1 MQLRAD
7 QIFTQVRPVSRLG
20 RLVQFPLVR
29 ILIAL
34 MFLLPVLATNK
45 AFKMAVY
52 PALSGNTVVVLRYI
66 EAAVFFA
73 LFIVAYRLYAKHI
86 EKRPALEISITGW
99 ARETGA
105 GFLISFVLVS
115 SIVALLAVFG
125 CYRIVS
131 LSEAPGVAVDLL
143 FKFFMGAFL
152 EELLFRLVL
161 FKLTEELLGSW
172 SALALQ
178 ALLFGFSHL
187 ANENATVFTCLAI
200 AIIGGLLY
208 TAAYM
213 YTRRIWFPLGL
224 HLGWNY
230 FQSGIFGMPNSGSA
244 YEGLLIPQITGPAW
258 LTGGTFGIEAS
269 YVAILLCC
277 VTGLVLVVRAQHR
290 GQLVPLIGKRATM

>member
-7 QIFTQVRPVSRLG
+7 QLFSQVRPVSRLG
-20 RLVQFPLVR
+20 MFVQFPMVR

-34 MFLLPVLATNK
+34 MFLLPVLAANK
-45 AFKMAVY
+45 AFKTAVY
-52 PALSGNTVVVLRYI
+52 PALSGNTVVLLRYI

-73 LFIVAYRLYAKHI
+73 LFVVAYRLYAKHI
-86 EKRPALEISITGW
+86 EKRPALEISIAGW

-105 GFLISFVLVS
+105 GFLLSFVLVS
-115 SIVALLAVFG
+115 FIVALLAVFG

-131 LSEAPGVAVDLL
+131 LSETPSIAVDLL

-172 SALALQ
+172 PAVALQ

-187 ANENATVFTCLAI
+187 ANENATVFTSFAI

-244 YEGLLIPQITGPAW
+244 YDGLLIPQITGPAW

-277 VTGLVLVVRAQHR
+277 VTGAALVVRAQRR

>member
-7 QIFTQVRPVSRLG
+7 QLFSQVRPVSRLG
-20 RLVQFPLVR
+20 MFVQFPMVR
-29 ILIAL
+29 MLIAL
-34 MFLLPVLATNK
+34 MFLLPVLAANK

-52 PALSGNTVVVLRYI
+52 PALSGNTVVLLRYI

-73 LFIVAYRLYAKHI
+73 LFVVAYRLYAKHI
-86 EKRPALEISITGW
+86 EKRPALEIGITGW

-115 SIVALLAVFG
+115 FIVALLAVFG

-131 LSEAPGVAVDLL
+131 LSETPSIAVDLL

-172 SALALQ
+172 PAVALQ

-187 ANENATVFTCLAI
+187 ANENATVFTSFAI

-244 YEGLLIPQITGPAW
+244 YDGLLIPQITGPAW

-277 VTGLVLVVRAQHR
+277 VTGAALVVRAQRR

>member
-1 MQLRAD
+1 MQLRAN
-7 QIFTQVRPVSRLG
+7 QLFTQIHPVSRLG
-20 RLVQFPLVR
+20 MFVQFPIVR

-34 MFLLPVLATNK
+34 MFLVPVLAINK

-52 PALSGNTVVVLRYI
+52 PALSGNAVVVIRYI
-66 EAAVFFA
+66 EVAVFFA
-73 LFIVAYRLYAKHI
+73 LFVVAYRLYAKHI
-86 EKRPALEISITGW
+86 EKRPALEISIAGW

-105 GFLISFVLVS
+105 GFLVSFVLVS
-115 SIVALLAVFG
+115 FIVALLAAFG

-131 LSEAPGVAVDLL
+131 LSETPGVAVDLL

-172 SALALQ
+172 PALALQ

-187 ANENATVFTCLAI
+187 ANENATVFTSFAI

-230 FQSGIFGMPNSGSA
+230 FQSGIFGMPNSGSP
-244 YEGLLIPQITGPAW
+244 YDGLLIPQIAGPAW

-277 VTGLVLVVRAQHR
+277 VTGVALVVRAQHR
-290 GQLVPLIGKRATM
+290 GQLVPLIEKKVTM

>member
-1 MQLRAD
+1 MQLPAD
-7 QIFTQVRPVSRLG
+7 QLFTQVRPVSRLG
-20 RLVQFPLVR
+20 MFVQFPVVR

-34 MFLLPVLATNK
+34 MFLVPVLAINK

-52 PALSGNTVVVLRYI
+52 PALAGNTVVVMRYI

-73 LFIVAYRLYAKHI
+73 LFVVAYRLYVKHI
-86 EKRPALEISITGW
+86 EKRPALEMGMAGW
-99 ARETGA
+99 AREAGA

-115 SIVALLAVFG
+115 VIVGLLAVFG

-131 LSEAPGVAVDLL
+131 WSETPGVAVDLL

-172 SALALQ
+172 LALALQ

-187 ANENATVFTCLAI
+187 ANENATVFTSFAI
-200 AIIGGLLY
+200 AIIGGLVE

-224 HLGWNY
+224 HWGWNY
-230 FQSGIFGMPNSGSA
+230 LQSGIFGMPNSGSA
-244 YEGLLIPQITGPAW
+244 YDGLLIPRITGPAW

-269 YVAILLCC
+269 YIAILLCC
-277 VTGLVLVVRAQHR
+277 VTGAALVVRAQHR
-290 GQLVPLIGKRATM
+290 GQLVPLTWKRATR